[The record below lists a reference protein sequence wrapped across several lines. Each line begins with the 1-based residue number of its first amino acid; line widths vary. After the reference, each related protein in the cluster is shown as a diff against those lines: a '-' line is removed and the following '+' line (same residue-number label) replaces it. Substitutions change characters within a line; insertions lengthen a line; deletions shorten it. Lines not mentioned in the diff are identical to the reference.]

1 MCAIALSHPTNSVLC
16 YLLPLALTA
25 FMVPLLQ
32 WSLNFMWRTCDI
44 AVPFRPEHS
53 TVAYSLYIDSCGSL
67 LLPTIKGSFFGED
80 LKIKHTGIKVRT

>member
-1 MCAIALSHPTNSVLC
+1 
-16 YLLPLALTA
+16 
-25 FMVPLLQ
+25 
-32 WSLNFMWRTCDI
+32 MWRMCDI